1 MTETRK
7 ENYKDCEYYPEESDV
22 ISPEPFR
29 YQSKSFVSHFCIPDG
44 DYADSEKMKDAF
56 REAFFSSVVGN
67 KGTQYFYDI
76 YKSWAVILVAS
87 IVSILIAYA
96 YLFVLRAIG
105 GIIIWASIILTFI
118 ILIAGGFYSYF
129 YAKT

>member
-1 MTETRK
+1 
-7 ENYKDCEYYPEESDV
+7 
-22 ISPEPFR
+22 
-29 YQSKSFVSHFCIPDG
+29 
-44 DYADSEKMKDAF
+44 MKDAF

-118 ILIAGGFYSYF
+118 ILIAAGFYSYF